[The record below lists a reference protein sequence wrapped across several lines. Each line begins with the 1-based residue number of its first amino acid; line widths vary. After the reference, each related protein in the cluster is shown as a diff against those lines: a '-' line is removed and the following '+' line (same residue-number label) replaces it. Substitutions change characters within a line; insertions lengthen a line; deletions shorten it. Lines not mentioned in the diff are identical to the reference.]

1 VTQDPSSQPLV
12 SVLLPNMNNATVL
25 DDVLDKL
32 AENTT
37 YPNVELIVADDGST
51 DGSVEIL
58 RRWRDSGRF
67 KQFLLLEREHAGIIP
82 TLNAALGEVGG
93 EVIVRIDG
101 DTTVETP
108 GWLERMLRF
117 HLSDERIGV
126 TVAKV
131 ILDDGRIHTFGVNV
145 VGPEG
150 LHDRGT
156 RPSERPGRRT
166 LNGPVDRPHEGEAL
180 DGDRPAEVDSALGC
194 WTMFSTELARELGG
208 FDLAYNPVWIED
220 VDFAFAVR
228 ARAGKKVFFLPDV
241 RIIHHVGSR
250 DQRLDAS
257 PVKRLVRRA
266 GLRYGRAL
274 PDGLRFRVMRLA
286 RVGQQDPKKL
296 AVLQRH
302 YAHWLAKWGF
312 DPMNPDLDSVR
323 DRYAGTEVW
332 WAYDDERRRAGE
344 EIIARYLADAPA

>member
-1 VTQDPSSQPLV
+1 MTSSAQPLV

-37 YPNVELIVADDGST
+37 YPNVELIVADDGSV
-51 DGSVEIL
+51 DDSIQIL

-67 KQFLLLEREHAGIIP
+67 ERFLLLEREHGGIIP
-82 TLNAALGEVGG
+82 TLNAALGEVRG
-93 EVIVRIDG
+93 EMIVRIDG

-108 GWLERMLRF
+108 GWLERMLEF

-145 VGPEG
+145 VGLDG

-156 RPSERPGRRT
+156 HPRERPGRRT
-166 LNGPVDRPHEGEAL
+166 LNGPVDRPREEATL
-180 DGDRPAEVDSALGC
+180 DGDRPAEVDAALGC
-194 WTMFSTELARELGG
+194 WTMFSTDLAQELGG

-220 VDFAFAVR
+220 VDFAFAAR

-241 RIIHHVGSR
+241 RVIHHVGGR
-250 DQRLDAS
+250 TQRLDAS
-257 PVKRLVRRA
+257 PAKRLVRRA
-266 GLRYGRAL
+266 GLRYGRVL
-274 PDGLRFRVMRLA
+274 PDALRFRLMRLA
-286 RVGQQDPKKL
+286 RTGQQDPRKL

-302 YAHWLAKWGF
+302 YAHWRDKWGF
-312 DPMNPDLDSVR
+312 DPMNPDIDSMR
-323 DRYAGTEVW
+323 ARYAGTEVW
-332 WAYDDERRRAGE
+332 WAYDDDRRRAGE
-344 EIIARYLADAPA
+344 EIIDRHLAKAEP